1 MDLNV
6 FSFTGRLGADP
17 TMRYT
22 PGGSAVATLRVAMNI
37 AKEKTLWFEVTVWG
51 KQAENVNQYLARG
64 SQVAISGRLDQDTWE
79 GKDGNLRTTLKVVA
93 NDVRFIGSKDSSS
106 SDHGSDDL
114 VESSAV
120 DATDSDVASD
130 DFPI

>member
-22 PGGSAVATLRVAMNI
+22 PSGSAVATLRVAMNA

-51 KQAENVNQYLARG
+51 KQAENVNQYLSKG
-64 SQVAISGRLDQDTWE
+64 SQVAISGRLDMDTWE
-79 GKDGNLRTTLKVVA
+79 GKDGDLRTTLKVVA
-93 NDVRFIGSKDSSS
+93 NDVLFIGSKGDSSGTS
-106 SDHGSDDL
+106 SDSNDL
-114 VESSAV
+114 VESTAV
-120 DATDSDVASD
+120 ETEDASD

>member
-22 PGGSAVATLRVAMNI
+22 PSGSAVATIRVAMNI

-51 KQAENVNQYLARG
+51 KQAENVNQYLSKG
-64 SQVAISGRLDQDTWE
+64 SQVAISGRLDLDTWE

-93 NDVRFIGSKDSSS
+93 NDVRFIGSKAQA
-106 SDHGSDDL
+106 SDDHVESNL

-120 DATDSDVASD
+120 ETEEVSD